1 MPKKVTHA
9 DAQLIL
15 QLYDLRRETKM
26 RKARNWVAT
35 QFWPQSADDY
45 IKVASAV
52 GTPKNAWLRQVTS
65 YWDMVAAFVLHG
77 ALNEELFFAPG
88 VGNEMRFQTSELRN
102 RFEGA
107 AYAANAESTAWSRAA
122 RSDLCRPSS
131 GRGLAFRELQ
141 F

>member
-15 QLYDLRRETKM
+15 QLYDLRREAEM

-35 QFWPQSADDY
+35 QFWPQSAADY

-52 GTPKNAWLRQVTS
+52 GTPENAWLRQVTS

-88 VGNEMRFQTSELRN
+88 VGNRDAVRFWQGAPVP
-102 RFEGA
+102 EG
-107 AYAANAESTAWSRAA
+107 N
-122 RSDLCRPSS
+122 P
-131 GRGLAFRELQ
+131 
-141 F
+141 